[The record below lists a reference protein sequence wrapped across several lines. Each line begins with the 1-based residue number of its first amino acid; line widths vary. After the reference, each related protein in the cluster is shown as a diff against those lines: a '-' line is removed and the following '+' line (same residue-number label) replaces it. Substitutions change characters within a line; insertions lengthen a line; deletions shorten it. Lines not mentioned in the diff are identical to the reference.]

1 MIKLL
6 LLGMLKAW
14 WLLPVPIMLI
24 AGITREV
31 RNERN
36 IKKGF

>member
-14 WLLPVPIMLI
+14 WLLPIPIMLI
-24 AGITREV
+24 AGITQEA
-31 RNERN
+31 
-36 IKKGF
+36 KHAKQ

>member
-14 WLLPVPIMLI
+14 WLLPIPIMLI
-24 AGITREV
+24 AGITWEV
-31 RNERN
+31 ENARQ
-36 IKKGF
+36 

>member
-14 WLLPVPIMLI
+14 WLIPVPIMLI

-31 RNERN
+31 RNARQ
-36 IKKGF
+36 